1 MTKRSF
7 LLDKSIFV
15 GTNEKQLS
23 DFVSTHVVILPETL
37 FYECCTSNELSDRNF
52 LKRLYRLLKA
62 GAYVTYQLT
71 QIMADEGKNL
81 SPCTC
86 IIDYSETNSL
96 RLTGFREERT
106 IGKEGIDEKKKD
118 RSKMAISIKKLASKI
133 AQKLTNNLDRLKEIR
148 SLKLNT
154 KERSKEW
161 IEEADK
167 SDIHDLASAYLC
179 KYVIDPTKFCL
190 STDWVSWHY
199 MRLIYAIALEYS
211 YLEITG
217 SCPKDERAEHDLMDI
232 EYLTFLARSDNLLT
246 CDNKLQYLAEVAL
259 SNKKFFSKV
268 QDIDG

>member
-1 MTKRSF
+1 M
-7 LLDKSIFV
+7 
-15 GTNEKQLS
+15 
-23 DFVSTHVVILPETL
+23 
-37 FYECCTSNELSDRNF
+37 
-52 LKRLYRLLKA
+52 
-62 GAYVTYQLT
+62 
-71 QIMADEGKNL
+71 
-81 SPCTC
+81 
-86 IIDYSETNSL
+86 
-96 RLTGFREERT
+96 
-106 IGKEGIDEKKKD
+106 
-118 RSKMAISIKKLASKI
+118 
-133 AQKLTNNLDRLKEIR
+133 
-148 SLKLNT
+148 
-154 KERSKEW
+154 KERICLHVLVSLTILKQ
-161 IEEADK
+161 IAF
-167 SDIHDLASAYLC
+167 SRQASAKKELLGR